1 MTFKVI
7 PQLSFLHYAAIA
19 TYCKDHSVMFMAK
32 NTYILQNYIQKKS
45 EEIKL
50 RLCLLSFLL
59 IIYLH
64 FLYITFQNFPLLTDI
79 VLNFYYKQF

>member
-45 EEIKL
+45 EEIKIKTMSVIISPHYL
-50 RLCLLSFLL
+50 PALSIYHFSKFSL
-59 IIYLH
+59 I
-64 FLYITFQNFPLLTDI
+64 D
-79 VLNFYYKQF
+79 

>member
-19 TYCKDHSVMFMAK
+19 TYCKDHSVIFMAK

-45 EEIKL
+45 EEIKIKTMSVIISPHYL
-50 RLCLLSFLL
+50 PALSIYHISKFFL
-59 IIYLH
+59 I
-64 FLYITFQNFPLLTDI
+64 D
-79 VLNFYYKQF
+79 